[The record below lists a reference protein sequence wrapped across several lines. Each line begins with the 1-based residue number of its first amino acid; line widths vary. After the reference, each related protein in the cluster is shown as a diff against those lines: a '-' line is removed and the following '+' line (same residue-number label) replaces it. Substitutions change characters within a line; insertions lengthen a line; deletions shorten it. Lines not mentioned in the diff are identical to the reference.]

1 MKRSN
6 KFTQNK
12 AWVIQIGGGHYA
24 DGVRLISSRT
34 GLDEARIR
42 GAVRDG
48 FAAVHAKTLGN
59 IARDKRAKTPDTLVN
74 FAPDLKESEDGPRH
88 AA

>member
-1 MKRSN
+1 MTN
-6 KFTQNK
+6 
-12 AWVIQIGGGHYA
+12 IGGGLYA

-48 FAAVHAKTLGN
+48 FAATHARTLGN
-59 IARDKRAKTPDTLVN
+59 IAEELGLEAPDTLVN
-74 FAPDLKESEDGPRH
+74 FAPDMKDKKRRN